1 MVQQHKVNIVK
12 NLVERLSSAKAI
24 VLVDYKGIN
33 IEQVNEL
40 RARFRSDK
48 VDYVVQKN
56 TLLKIALHELNIEGL
71 DEYLCGPTAVAI
83 CKDDEVSPARVVA
96 KFKKEIMEDAGFPSF
111 KAGYVAGHVFSPQ
124 ELNALASLPTREELL
139 SKVVGSMAAP
149 LTGFMAVNQG
159 IIRKFI
165 YAINAI
171 KDKQAD
177 AS

>member
-1 MVQQHKVNIVK
+1 MVQQFKIDKVK
-12 NLVERLSSAKAI
+12 NLVERLRGAKAI

-40 RARFRSDK
+40 RNRFRNDN
-48 VDYVVQKN
+48 VDYLVQKN
-56 TLLKIALHELNIEGL
+56 TLLKIALNELGITEL
-71 DEYLCGPTAVAI
+71 DDHLKGPTAVAI
-83 CKDDEVSPARVVA
+83 CLDDEVSPARVVA
-96 KFKKEIMEDAGFPSF
+96 KFKKEVMEDADFPNF
-111 KAGYVAGHVFSPQ
+111 KVGYVAGHVYGQ
-124 ELNALASLPTREELL
+124 AELADLASLPTRDELL
-139 SKVVGSMAAP
+139 AKVLGSMTAP

-165 YAINAI
+165 YAVDAI

>member
-1 MVQQHKVNIVK
+1 MVQQYKVDVVK
-12 NLVERLSSAKAI
+12 SLVKRLSGAKSI

-40 RARFRSDK
+40 RNRFRTDQ

-56 TLLKIALHELNIEGL
+56 TLLKIALNELGITGL
-71 DEYLCGPTAVAI
+71 DKYLVGPTAVAI
-83 CKDDEVSPARVVA
+83 CLTDEVSPARVLT
-96 KFKKEIMEDAGFPSF
+96 KFKKEVMEDAGFPTF
-111 KAGYVAGHVFSPQ
+111 KAGYVAGHVFTAN
-124 ELNALASLPTREELL
+124 ELTALAALPSREELL
-139 SKVVGSMAAP
+139 AKVLGSMSAP

-165 YAINAI
+165 YAVDAI
-171 KDKQAD
+171 KNKQAD

>member
-1 MVQQHKVNIVK
+1 MVQQYKIDRVK
-12 NLVERLSSAKAI
+12 NLVERLRDAKAI

-40 RARFRSDK
+40 RNRFRNEN
-48 VDYVVQKN
+48 VDYLVQKN
-56 TLLKIALHELNIEGL
+56 TLLKIALNELGITEL
-71 DEYLCGPTAVAI
+71 DEHLKGPTAVAI
-83 CKDDEVSPARVVA
+83 CLDDEVSPARVVA
-96 KFKKEIMEDAGFPSF
+96 KFKKEVMEDADFPSF
-111 KAGYVAGHVFSPQ
+111 KVGYVAGHVYGQ
-124 ELNALASLPTREELL
+124 EELQALASLPTRDELL
-139 SKVVGSMAAP
+139 AKVLGSMTAP

-165 YAINAI
+165 YAVDAI

>member
-1 MVQQHKVNIVK
+1 MVQPYKVNIVN
-12 NLVERLSSAKAI
+12 NLIERLKDAKAI

-33 IEQVNEL
+33 IEQVNDL
-40 RARFRSDK
+40 RARFRSEQ

-56 TLLKIALHELNIEGL
+56 TLIKLALKELNISGL
-71 DEYLCGPTAVAI
+71 DEHLKGPTALAI
-83 CKDDEVSPARVVA
+83 CLEDEVSPARVLA

-111 KAGYVAGHVFSPQ
+111 KVGYVAGHIFDAQ
-124 ELNALASLPTREELL
+124 QLNSLAALPTRDELL
-139 SKVVGSMAAP
+139 GQVLRGMAAP
-149 LTGFMAVNQG
+149 ITGFMAVNQG

-165 YAINAI
+165 YAVTAL

>member
-1 MVQQHKVNIVK
+1 MVQQYKVDRVK
-12 NLVERLSSAKAI
+12 NLVERLRGAKAI

-40 RARFRSDK
+40 RNRFRTDN
-48 VDYVVQKN
+48 VDYLVQKN
-56 TLLKIALHELNIEGL
+56 TLLKIALNELGITEL
-71 DEYLCGPTAVAI
+71 DDHLKGPTAVAI
-83 CKDDEVSPARVVA
+83 CLDDEVSPARVVA
-96 KFKKEIMEDAGFPSF
+96 KFKKEVMEDADFPSF
-111 KAGYVAGHVFSPQ
+111 KVGYVAGHVYGQ
-124 ELNALASLPTREELL
+124 AELAALASLPTRDELL
-139 SKVVGSMAAP
+139 AKVLGSMTAP

-165 YAINAI
+165 YAVDAI

>member
-1 MVQQHKVNIVK
+1 MVQQYKKDTVK
-12 NLVERLSSAKAI
+12 NLVERLRGAKAI

-40 RARFRSDK
+40 RKRFRTDS
-48 VDYVVQKN
+48 VDYFVQKN
-56 TLLKIALHELNIEGL
+56 TLLKIALNELGINEL
-71 DEYLCGPTAVAI
+71 DEHLNGPTAVAV
-83 CKDDEVSPARVVA
+83 CLDDEVSPARVLA
-96 KFKKEIMEDAGFPSF
+96 QFKTQIMEGADFPSF
-111 KAGYVAGHVFSPQ
+111 KVGYVAGHVYGQ
-124 ELNALASLPTREELL
+124 AELKALAALPTRDELL
-139 SKVVGSMAAP
+139 AKVLGSISAP

-165 YAINAI
+165 YAVDAI

>member
-1 MVQQHKVNIVK
+1 MVQQYKVDKVK
-12 NLVERLSSAKAI
+12 DLVERLSSAKAI

-40 RARFRSDK
+40 RARFRKDQ

-56 TLLKIALHELNIEGL
+56 TLIKIALNELNITGL
-71 DEYLCGPTAVAI
+71 DDYLKGPTAVAI
-83 CKDDEVSPARVVA
+83 CLDDEVSPARVLA
-96 KFKKEIMEDAGFPSF
+96 KFKKEIMEDLGFPTF
-111 KAGYVAGHVFSPQ
+111 KAGYVAGHVFSAKQ
-124 ELNALASLPTREELL
+124 LEALAGLPTREELL

-149 LTGFMAVNQG
+149 ITGFMAVNQG
-159 IIRKFI
+159 IIRKFV
-165 YAINAI
+165 YALNAV

>member
-1 MVQQHKVNIVK
+1 MVQQYKVDRVK
-12 NLVERLSSAKAI
+12 NLVERLRGAKAI

-40 RARFRSDK
+40 RNRFRTDN
-48 VDYVVQKN
+48 VDYLVQKN
-56 TLLKIALHELNIEGL
+56 TLLKIALNELGITEL
-71 DEYLCGPTAVAI
+71 DEHLKGPTAVAI
-83 CKDDEVSPARVVA
+83 CLDDEVSPARVVA
-96 KFKKEIMEDAGFPSF
+96 KFKKEVMEDADFPSF
-111 KAGYVAGHVFSPQ
+111 KVGYVAGHVYGQ
-124 ELNALASLPTREELL
+124 AELAALASLPTRDELL
-139 SKVVGSMAAP
+139 AKVLGSMTAP

-165 YAINAI
+165 YAVDAI